1 MATTEDRL
9 TKELESL
16 YESPAAPAPD
26 VRPEPETPVVRTR
39 AVVSAKDS
47 RRLLFAWAAVIGAIM
62 LFEPRPDNAGAVVPV
77 WAELAGFAFLAAL
90 FATAFGFGNRRP
102 WAPGASLVAVG
113 FGAVL
118 AIACAATDH
127 HTGSWWTYE
136 LVAFGVL
143 GLMTLGAARRSR

>member
-16 YESPAAPAPD
+16 YESPAARIPD
-26 VRPEPETPVVRTR
+26 ARPEPQTPVERTR
-39 AVVSAKDS
+39 AVVSAKDA

-62 LFEPRPDNAGAVVPV
+62 LFEPRPDNAGVAVPV
-77 WAELAGFAFLAAL
+77 WAEFAAFGFLTAL

-102 WAPGASLVAVG
+102 WASGASLVAVG

-127 HTGSWWTYE
+127 HTGSWWIYE
-136 LVAFGVL
+136 LVAFGGL
-143 GLMTLGAARRSR
+143 GLMTLGAARRAR

>member
-26 VRPEPETPVVRTR
+26 VRPEPETPAARTKR
-39 AVVSAKDS
+39 IVSVKDS
-47 RRLLFAWAAVIGAIM
+47 RRLLFAWAAFIGVIM
-62 LFEPRPDNAGAVVPV
+62 LFEPRPDNADVVVPA
-77 WAELAGFAFLAAL
+77 WAEFTAYGFLGAL

-118 AIACAATDH
+118 AIACAVTDH
-127 HTGSWWTYE
+127 HTGSWWTYA